1 MTSEELKK
9 QFGIF
14 LINSKRTRLEIASE
28 LGIPYSTLSSY
39 VNGFAQMPND
49 IQEHLRKIMDNTGV
63 EK

>member
-1 MTSEELKK
+1 MISEELKK

-14 LINSKRTRLEIASE
+14 LINSKRTRLEIADE

-39 VNGFAQMPND
+39 VNGFTQMPND